1 MSDASTREARREEL
15 LSAATIAFARRGYF
29 GTTTNEVAVEAGISQ
44 PYVVQYF
51 GSKESLFLQ
60 VHERAGRLV
69 SEKMRAVAAS
79 SASMSSFT
87 VDYKKIVLDPALLLV
102 IMHAI
107 FAASVPSIGDAARK
121 LFMTMYEI
129 LTQEANATP
138 EQAHD
143 FLGKSL
149 LLNTVLAMD
158 IENHL
163 EENSWVRPL
172 LDLIHDR
179 AD

>member
-60 VHERAGRLV
+60 VHERAGRIV
-69 SEKMRAVAAS
+69 TEQMRSVAEA
-79 SASMSSFT
+79 SASMSTF
-87 VDYKKIVLDPALLLV
+87 VADYKRMVVDPALMLV

-107 FAASVPSIGDAARK
+107 YAASVESIGDRARG
-121 LFMTMYEI
+121 LLMVMYEI
-129 LTQEANATP
+129 LTGDAGATP

-149 LLNTVLAMD
+149 LINTLIAMD
-158 IENHL
+158 IESHL
-163 EENSWVRPL
+163 DDSPWVAPL
-172 LDLIHDR
+172 LELVRDR
-179 AD
+179 ES

>member
-1 MSDASTREARREEL
+1 M
-15 LSAATIAFARRGYF
+15 LSAATTAFARRGYF
-29 GTTTNEVAVEAGISQ
+29 GTTTNEVAAEAGISQ

-51 GSKESLFLQ
+51 GSKEQLFLQ

-69 SEKMRAVAAS
+69 SEQMRSVAAEA
-79 SASMSSFT
+79 ASMSTF
-87 VDYKKIVLDPALLLV
+87 VADYKRVVVEPKLLLV

-107 FAASVPSIGDAARK
+107 FAASVPSIGDRARS
-121 LFMTMYEI
+121 LFVLMYDI
-129 LTQEANATP
+129 LTNEAHASP

-158 IENHL
+158 IESHL
-163 EENSWVRPL
+163 DENPWVKPL
-172 LDLIHDR
+172 LDLVNDNSG
-179 AD
+179 

>member
-1 MSDASTREARREEL
+1 MNDASAREARREEL
-15 LSAATIAFARRGYF
+15 LSAATTAFARRGYF
-29 GTTTNEVAVEAGISQ
+29 GTTTNQVAAEAGISQ

-69 SEKMRAVAAS
+69 AGQMREVAS
-79 SASMSSFT
+79 SSSDMSDFD
-87 VDYKKIVLDPALLLV
+87 VDYKKIVLEPALLLV

-107 FAASVPSIGDAARK
+107 FAASVPSIGDAART
-121 LFMTMYEI
+121 LFVRMYEI
-129 LTQEANATP
+129 LTEEAKATP
-138 EQAHD
+138 AQAHD

-163 EENSWVRPL
+163 DENPWVQPL

-179 AD
+179 VR